1 MLDLIQPH
9 LYTRLPNNVT
19 FSVETCQMAKLT
31 TVYWRDIPAQ
41 VIAKERRDTAKIV
54 LTERFAEAI
63 DKAAMRAKMAGTDAY
78 LEQWRREVVNC
89 GRDLQAAA
97 DEAAAKLEQEFDDE
111 RLEALV
117 RNGGNND

>member
-1 MLDLIQPH
+1 ML
-9 LYTRLPNNVT
+9 
-19 FSVETCQMAKLT
+19 FSIEICQMAKLT

-41 VIAKERRDTAKIV
+41 IIAKDRRVTAKIV

-63 DKAAMRAKMAGTDAY
+63 DKAAMRAKMAGTDGY

-97 DEAAAKLEQEFDDE
+97 DEAAKKLEQEFDDE
-111 RLEALV
+111 TLEAYIK
-117 RNGGNND
+117 NGGSTPS

>member
-1 MLDLIQPH
+1 
-9 LYTRLPNNVT
+9 
-19 FSVETCQMAKLT
+19 MAKLT

-89 GRDLQAAA
+89 SRDLQAAA
-97 DEAAAKLEQEFDDE
+97 DEAAKKLEQKFDDE
-111 RLEALV
+111 TLGTYV
-117 RNGGNND
+117 KNGGNAS

>member
-1 MLDLIQPH
+1 
-9 LYTRLPNNVT
+9 
-19 FSVETCQMAKLT
+19 MAKLT

-41 VIAKERRDTAKIV
+41 VIAKERRETAKIV

-89 GRDLQAAA
+89 GPDLQAVV
-97 DEAAAKLEQEFDDE
+97 DAAAATLEQAYDDA
-111 RLEALV
+111 RLDALV
-117 RNGGNND
+117 SNGGLEP